1 MSGVHVGLCEGGLFH
16 SIPDNGDL
24 PTAMANYYSVFASG
38 LQSCDLRWIKYADVV
53 TGTELLA
60 GCLPVFERSS
70 GATCDTSSGG
80 GDAAHLLG
88 VTCMDINMI
97 GEHNGFLLR

>member
-1 MSGVHVGLCEGGLFH
+1 MFGLEGGLFH
-16 SIPDNGDL
+16 SVPDNGDL
-24 PTAMANYYSVFASG
+24 PTAMANYYSVFATG

-70 GATCDTSSGG
+70 GATCDTSGGGGG
-80 GDAAHLLG
+80 GDLLG
-88 VTCMDINMI
+88 VTCMDMNII
-97 GEHNGFLLR
+97 GEYYGCLLR